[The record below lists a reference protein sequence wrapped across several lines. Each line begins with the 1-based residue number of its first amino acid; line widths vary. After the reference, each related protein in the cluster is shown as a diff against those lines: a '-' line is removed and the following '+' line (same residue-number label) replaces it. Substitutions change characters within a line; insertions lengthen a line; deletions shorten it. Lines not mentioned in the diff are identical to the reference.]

1 MIFSLNSHKM
11 LDLMRSWLKIGT
23 ILRARMLLLKEY
35 VGVAFVNTHVVQGGE
50 AVLSHHKGKLAQAL
64 TDLLPTVEWNA
75 AKFGGSCT
83 YKINTN

>member
-1 MIFSLNSHKM
+1 MAENWYNITRQ
-11 LDLMRSWLKIGT
+11 D
-23 ILRARMLLLKEY
+23 
-35 VGVAFVNTHVVQGGE
+35 VVAQRVCGCCFVNTHVVQGGE

-83 YKINTN
+83 YKINAN